1 MVISIVSV
9 LSKIDYSNIQQNIT
23 AYEAAPALE
32 NTVTTG
38 EQPRPVYP
46 EDSYV
51 QFVVTTK
58 VQSEKV
64 EDADANTA
72 LGGEL

>member
-1 MVISIVSV
+1 MGNSAV
-9 LSKIDYSNIQQNIT
+9 SNIQQNIS
-23 AYEAAPALE
+23 AYETAPALN
-32 NTVTTG
+32 NTVTAG
-38 EQPRPVYP
+38 EAPRPVYP

-58 VQSEKV
+58 VQSETATS
-64 EDADANTA
+64 ADAE

>member
-1 MVISIVSV
+1 MGKSAV
-9 LSKIDYSNIQQNIT
+9 SNIQQNIS
-23 AYEAAPALE
+23 AYQAAPALE

-38 EQPRPVYP
+38 EQSRPVYP

-58 VQSEKV
+58 VQSETA
-64 EDADANTA
+64 EEIEANA
-72 LGGEL
+72 ASGGEL